1 MSRNDSP
8 SATFIVELMHGIRI
22 GSEIGNRRKTINSL
36 FPSEKIS
43 SAEVK
48 QPSNERPIAASMK
61 IKKIVK
67 TDEAAMETLR
77 KTVAEAIRVPMI
89 NVKRTKQ

>member
-1 MSRNDSP
+1 
-8 SATFIVELMHGIRI
+8 MHGIRM

-43 SAEVK
+43 SAEVR
-48 QPSNERPIAASMK
+48 QPSNERPIAAIMK
-61 IKKIVK
+61 MRKIVK

-77 KTVAEAIRVPMI
+77 KTVAEPIRVPMI